1 MKRYWLA
8 LLLVFSAQAWAVERV
23 VSLAPSLS
31 EIVVELGAADVLVG
45 VLDGGDRPAAL
56 VNLPSV
62 GRYGQLD
69 MERLLSLK
77 PDLIL
82 LWPGSVGPAQREQLR
97 RLNIPVY
104 VAEPHNLEQLTTQVQ
119 AIAEQLDRA
128 DAGLAL
134 ADQLRQRLAE
144 LRQRYRRAEPL
155 RVFYQV
161 WNQPLYTVGGEQI
174 ISDALSV
181 CGARNVFDDLKLPAP
196 QVSIESVLQR
206 DPQLILV
213 GDQAQREA
221 WKVWPTMFERVRL
234 VPDKGLERPSGQM
247 LEAVARLCQV
257 IAPNLG
263 HRYRRQA
270 SSHRGLHSKCGRGI
284 APDGG
289 LRADQDFVSI
299 PVQMWEGACPRWRP
313 PSRPGCWIRP
323 STYPFLRS
331 RLL

>member
-1 MKRYWLA
+1 MIRRWLA
-8 LLLVFSAQAWAVERV
+8 LLVLALSAQALAAERV

-31 EIVVELGAADVLVG
+31 EIVMELGAADLLVG
-45 VLDGGDRPAAL
+45 LLDGGERPAAL
-56 VNLPSV
+56 AQVPSI

-82 LWPGSVGPAQREQLR
+82 LWPGSVGPAQRAQLQ

-119 AIAEQLDRA
+119 AIAERLGRA
-128 DAGLAL
+128 DAGRQLAE
-134 ADQLRQRLAE
+134 QLRQRLAE

-161 WNQPLYTVGGEQI
+161 WNSPLYTVGGGQI
-174 ISDALSV
+174 ISDALTV

-206 DPQLILV
+206 NPELILV
-213 GDQAQREA
+213 SDQAQMDA
-221 WKVWPTMFERVRL
+221 WKAWPTMADRVRQ

-247 LEAVARLCQV
+247 LEAVGRLCQV
-257 IAPNLG
+257 IAPDL
-263 HRYRRQA
+263 
-270 SSHRGLHSKCGRGI
+270 
-284 APDGG
+284 
-289 LRADQDFVSI
+289 
-299 PVQMWEGACPRWRP
+299 
-313 PSRPGCWIRP
+313 
-323 STYPFLRS
+323 
-331 RLL
+331 

>member
-1 MKRYWLA
+1 MMRRWLA
-8 LLLVFSAQAWAVERV
+8 LLVLVLSAQALAAERV

-31 EIVVELGAADVLVG
+31 EIVMELGAADLLVG
-45 VLDGGDRPAAL
+45 LLDGGERPAAL
-56 VNLPSV
+56 AQVPSV

-82 LWPGSVGPAQREQLR
+82 LWPGSVGPAPRAQLQ

-119 AIAEQLDRA
+119 AIAERLGRA
-128 DAGLAL
+128 DAGRQLAER
-134 ADQLRQRLAE
+134 LRQRLAE

-161 WNQPLYTVGGEQI
+161 WNSPLYTVGGGQI
-174 ISDALSV
+174 ISDALTV

-206 DPQLILV
+206 NPELILV
-213 GDQAQREA
+213 SDQAQMDA
-221 WKVWPTMFERVRL
+221 WKAWPTMADRVRQ

-247 LEAVARLCQV
+247 LEAVGRLCQV
-257 IAPNLG
+257 IAPDL
-263 HRYRRQA
+263 
-270 SSHRGLHSKCGRGI
+270 
-284 APDGG
+284 
-289 LRADQDFVSI
+289 
-299 PVQMWEGACPRWRP
+299 
-313 PSRPGCWIRP
+313 
-323 STYPFLRS
+323 
-331 RLL
+331 